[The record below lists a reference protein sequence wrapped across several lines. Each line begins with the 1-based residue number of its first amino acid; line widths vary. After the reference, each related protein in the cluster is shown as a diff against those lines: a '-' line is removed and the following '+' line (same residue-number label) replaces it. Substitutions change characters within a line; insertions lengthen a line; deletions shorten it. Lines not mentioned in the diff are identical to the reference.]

1 MWPEELEGRSERC
14 TGVLSKDIYRLS
26 FPLIFVLSACADIPD
41 DEAQYWTKKLDRI
54 NSMRIHDEVQ
64 TVCLDGVE
72 MREYV
77 Q

>member
-1 MWPEELEGRSERC
+1 MEQWELEFYLKISIDF
-14 TGVLSKDIYRLS
+14 LSSLFLYYL
-26 FPLIFVLSACADIPD
+26 FACADIPD
-41 DEAQYWTKKLDRI
+41 DEAQYWTKKLERI

-72 MREYV
+72 MRVYV